1 MKLRAWLAQWVALLP
16 AAVVMGGGWLSG
28 CEAQEKSGSKSEK
41 TSIYF
46 TDSRNG
52 QKYRAVKVGGK
63 TWMAENLKYQTEN
76 SWCYENDN
84 SNCNKYGRLYTW
96 NAAKGA
102 CPTGW
107 RLPSRADWDR
117 LGQAVGGAREPDG
130 DGTIDWKGAGKKLKA
145 SSGWNE
151 DGNGTDDYGFS
162 ALPGGLRLSDGD
174 FGSAGNDGNW
184 WAATERDA
192 SGAYYRAMNYYGD
205 YVYENAGNGEYSF
218 SVRCVRD

>member
-1 MKLRAWLAQWVALLP
+1 MRLRAWLAQWVALLP

-63 TWMAENLKYQTEN
+63 TWMAENLNYQTGN
-76 SWCYENDN
+76 SWCYGNDN

-102 CPTGW
+102 CPSGW
-107 RLPSRADWDR
+107 RLPSREEWKE
-117 LGQAVGGAREPDG
+117 LEAVAGGSV
-130 DGTIDWKGAGKKLKA
+130 AGKKLKA
-145 SSGWNE
+145 ASGWSNN
-151 DGNGTDDYGFS
+151 GNGTDEYGFS
-162 ALPGGLRLSDGD
+162 ALPGGS
-174 FGSAGNDGNW
+174 
-184 WAATERDA
+184 RDA
-192 SGAYYRAMNYYGD
+192 DGGFYDAGDYGLWWTASEYGSGTAYSRYMAYDGD
-205 YVYENAGNGEYSF
+205 YVYEFTSNKEYGF
-218 SVRCVRD
+218 AVRCVRD